1 MEFIT
6 LLDEEWEKLSAKKK
20 EAATEKAR
28 HEIEKRDQAAL
39 ATPPTPPP
47 TTTTTTATAAAVAAT
62 TTKATTTKA
71 TTTTATT
78 TADKQ
83 TWVQNVRAGFS
94 DAKENKRSKTKQQ
107 SAKARVAG
115 RCAISRGLCIATDN

>member
-71 TTTTATT
+71 TTT
-78 TADKQ
+78 ADKQ